1 MLIERPDIVREKKG
15 LLLLV
20 IIDILRAHTDS
31 EHHMTKEEC

>member
-31 EHHMTKEEC
+31 EHRMTKEDC